1 MKLNFYL
8 NNLLITVSAT
18 VRPSESVNLIENSIN
33 SIFSDL
39 TYDKKLKSQVYGKS
53 NTIKTLEYLYDQ
65 IRSKATI
72 SVLRR
77 LLFRNLEN
85 DTTWFYINKQV
96 ATKGIIVLVED
107 KQESPLGP
115 ILVSIKS
122 NDITQ
127 LIDWLAPEDPPKSS
141 NK

>member
-18 VRPSESVNLIENSIN
+18 VRPSESANLIEKSIN
-33 SIFSDL
+33 SIFTDL

-65 IRSKATI
+65 IRSRSTI

-127 LIDWLAPEDPPKSS
+127 LIDWLAPEDPPKTS